1 MKMLIAYDGSPC
13 ANGAIQDLRRAGLP
27 ANTSAFVLSVA
38 ELFVDVGA
46 LPADDN
52 ADFSQMTS
60 TIVRQ
65 ARKLAREA
73 IAEARDTA
81 AAGADRVASLFPG
94 WHVESGAVADS
105 PHAAVVAKAEEW
117 SADLVVVGSHG
128 RSALGRLFLGSVSRK
143 VISYAPCS
151 VRVGRC
157 GEMLT
162 APIPLAADPPRLL
175 LAVDGSSD
183 SALAVEA
190 VRVRPWPRGTEVQV
204 VTSVDLKLLTSLV
217 ASGVRLKPVTNDDD
231 TASFVQRRLST
242 VTRELADAGLQATP
256 VVLDG
261 DPKQSLAEAAERW
274 GIDCIFV
281 GARGHGRLS
290 RFLLGSVS
298 SAVAARAHCSVEV
311 VRSH

>member
-1 MKMLIAYDGSPC
+1 MRVLIAYDGSEC

-27 ANTSAFVLSVA
+27 ENTSAFVLSVA
-38 ELFVDVGA
+38 ELFIEVGE
-46 LPADDN
+46 LPPEGDADS
-52 ADFSQMTS
+52 AS

-73 IAEARDTA
+73 IAEARDMA
-81 AAGADRVASLFPG
+81 VIGAERVASLFPG

-105 PHAAVVAKAEEW
+105 PHAAVVTKAEEW
-117 SADLVVVGSHG
+117 SADLVVVGPHG
-128 RSALGRLFLGSVSRK
+128 RSALGRLVMGSVSREL
-143 VISYAPCS
+143 ITYAPCS

-162 APIPLAADPPRLL
+162 APIPLADDSPRLM
-175 LAVDGSSD
+175 LAVDGSPD

-190 VRVRPWPRGTEVQV
+190 VRVRAWPRGTDVRV

-217 ASGVRLKPVTNDDD
+217 ASGIGLEPALEDDD
-231 TASFVQRRLST
+231 TASFVQRRLKA
-242 VTRELADAGLQATP
+242 VCRELADAGLQATP
-256 VVLDG
+256 TVLDG
-261 DPKQSLAEAAERW
+261 DPKQSLVEAAERW
-274 GIDCIFV
+274 GIDCIFI
-281 GARGHGRLS
+281 GAKGHGRLS

-298 SAVAARAHCSVEV
+298 NAVAARAHCSVEV